1 MTHRSLLLALS
12 LTLAA
17 CSSPPSTPA
26 TGSGPTPPPDAAA
39 KPVATPPPGTTP
51 VTVSDPYV
59 WTVAGNGTPGF
70 LDAALGHQGKLNAP
84 TDMVVIRGD
93 TYITDSANHRIR
105 RLTYDGA
112 LETVVGTGERGYNG
126 DGTNGRILKLD
137 TPFKVTAD
145 EATGNVFFSELGGNL
160 IRCIDISQR
169 IITIAGGGD
178 YLPDAGTSM
187 RGVYVQLSEPAGLDF
202 DSAGDLYVAE
212 RGGHRILRIA
222 PDWMVT
228 VVAGTGV
235 PGFGGDDGQALDAEF
250 HQPTDIYVDDH
261 DNLYV
266 ADTGNH
272 RIRRIGNDGTVTTVA
287 GTGVAGGEGDG
298 GIATEAQLNQP
309 TGVSMDA
316 FGNLYIADSGNQR
329 IRQVQ
334 PDGTIVTIAGSI
346 FGGYGGD
353 GKLPSQAQFNIP
365 FGVSVAPGGVLLVA
379 DRDNHRLRQFLLP

>member
-26 TGSGPTPPPDAAA
+26 TGSNPSPPPDTAGQ
-39 KPVATPPPGTTP
+39 PVATPPPGTSP
-51 VTVSDPYV
+51 VAVSDPYV

-70 LDAALGHQGKLNAP
+70 LDAALGHQGMLNAP

-112 LETVVGTGERGYNG
+112 LETVVGTGERGNNG

-178 YLPDAGTSM
+178 YLPDVGTSM
-187 RGVYVQLSEPAGLDF
+187 RGVYVQLSEPAGLNF

-235 PGFGGDDGQALDAEF
+235 PGFAGDDGQALEAEF
-250 HQPTDIYVDDH
+250 RQPTDIHVDDH

-272 RIRRIGNDGTVTTVA
+272 RIRRIGTDGTITTIA

-309 TGVSMDA
+309 TGVTMDA

-334 PDGTIVTIAGSI
+334 TDGTIVTIAGSI
-346 FGGYGGD
+346 FGGFGGD

-379 DRDNHRLRQFLLP
+379 DRDNQRMRQFLLP